1 MTKYLYYNI
10 VRKEKKMT
18 TKEVQV
24 LENEVTLMGKTFN
37 VYGTVEEPLFRAKDV
52 ADWLN
57 ISNVS
62 QMTQSI
68 DEDEKG
74 IYNVY
79 TLGGNQDVLFLTE
92 NGVYEVLMLSRK
104 PIAKE
109 FKKEVKKML
118 HALRTKKAT
127 LMPTNFADALEAY
140 AKEIRAREE
149 AQKALFAETQQ
160 KLAALEQY
168 QTEKAEHQKDKELV
182 THKYLTATQIKE
194 IVRKEYG
201 KNIVVSKAV
210 KRIPLDD
217 NDILYKPFRNEN
229 FTGQQP
235 VYHPNVLDKIREIL
249 N

>member
-1 MTKYLYYNI
+1 
-10 VRKEKKMT
+10 MT
-18 TKEVQV
+18 TQEVQV

-52 ADWLN
+52 ADW
-57 ISNVS
+57 IEHSDVS
-62 QMTQSI
+62 VMLRSV
-68 DEDEKG
+68 DEDEKEAN
-74 IYNVY
+74 IVR
-79 TLGGNQDVLFLTE
+79 TLGGNQEAWFLTE

-118 HALRTKKAT
+118 HALRTKKAA

-140 AKEIRAREE
+140 AKEVRAREE

-168 QTEKAEHQKDKELV
+168 QTEKAEHHKDKELV

-194 IVRKEYG
+194 TIWKEYG

>member
-1 MTKYLYYNI
+1 MN
-10 VRKEKKMT
+10 

-24 LENEVTLMGKTFN
+24 LENEVTLMGETFS

-52 ADWLN
+52 AEWIE

-62 QMTQSI
+62 QMVQSV

-104 PIAKE
+104 PVAKE

-118 HALRTKKAT
+118 HALRTRKAT

-140 AKEIRAREE
+140 AKEVRAREE
-149 AQKALFAETQQ
+149 AQQALFAETQQ
-160 KLAALEQY
+160 KLMALEQK
-168 QTEKAEHQKDKELV
+168 EKAEAETERIIQCNKNFHSHL
-182 THKYLTATQIKE
+182 YTATE
-194 IVRKEYG
+194 IADKLGITPNMVGKIANRNNLKQEPIYG
-201 KNIVVSKAV
+201 KLGKIQLNNGRWVDIFYYN
-210 KRIPLDD
+210 DD
-217 NDILYKPFRNEN
+217 ALTVIESII
-229 FTGQQP
+229 G
-235 VYHPNVLDKIREIL
+235 
-249 N
+249 

>member
-1 MTKYLYYNI
+1 
-10 VRKEKKMT
+10 MT

-37 VYGTVEEPLFRAKDV
+37 VYGTVEEPLFRANDV
-52 ADWLN
+52 ADW
-57 ISNVS
+57 IEHSNVS
-62 QMTQSI
+62 AMLQSI
-68 DEDEKG
+68 DEDEK
-74 IYNVY
+74 IKMICEVNNVY
-79 TLGGNQDVLFLTE
+79 VTSRARDTQEMWFLTE

-140 AKEIRAREE
+140 AKEVRAREE
-149 AQKALFAETQQ
+149 AQQALFAETQQ

-194 IVRKEYG
+194 TIRKEYG

>member
-1 MTKYLYYNI
+1 
-10 VRKEKKMT
+10 MT

-52 ADWLN
+52 ADWLD
-57 ISNVS
+57 ITNVS
-62 QMTQSI
+62 QMVQSV

-118 HALRTKKAT
+118 HALRTKKAA

-140 AKEIRAREE
+140 AKEVRAREE
-149 AQKALFAETQQ
+149 AQQALFAETQQ

-168 QTEKAEHQKDKELV
+168 QTEKAEHQKDKELI

-201 KNIVVSKAV
+201 KNIIVSKAV

-235 VYHPNVLDKIREIL
+235 VYHLNVLDKIREIL

>member
-1 MTKYLYYNI
+1 
-10 VRKEKKMT
+10 MT
-18 TKEVQV
+18 TKDVAV

-37 VYGTVEEPLFRAKDV
+37 VYGTMEEPLFRAKDV
-52 ADWLN
+52 ADWIE

-62 QMTQSI
+62 QMLQSI

-74 IYNVY
+74 IYNAY
-79 TLGGNQDVLFLTE
+79 TLGGNQDVWFLTE

-140 AKEIRAREE
+140 AKEVREREE

-160 KLAALEQY
+160 KLLALEQK
-168 QTEKAEHQKDKELV
+168 EKAEAETERIYQVNKNFHSNL
-182 THKYLTATQIKE
+182 YTASQIAKKLGITANMVGRIANE
-194 IVRKEYG
+194 HGLKQDPIYG
-201 KNIVVSKAV
+201 KLGKIQLNNGQWVNQFYYNDDALTVMEAV
-210 KRIPLDD
+210 I
-217 NDILYKPFRNEN
+217 
-229 FTGQQP
+229 G
-235 VYHPNVLDKIREIL
+235 
-249 N
+249 